1 MENFIFTLYLCYK
14 ELDKRFITLN
24 SGKVSKT
31 KRIEETVL
39 NAFLP
44 ISKKEI
50 CALLIDVS
58 PTTVEAVLSQMVK
71 DGRIV
76 KIGAASKTKYLKK

>member
-1 MENFIFTLYLCYK
+1 MIPCVILDFLCIHP
-14 ELDKRFITLN
+14 RFLTLN

-39 NAFLP
+39 NAFMP

-50 CALLIDVS
+50 CDLLVDIS
-58 PTTVEAVLSQMVK
+58 PTTVEAVLSRMLK
-71 DGRIV
+71 KGKIV
-76 KIGAASKTKYLKK
+76 KLGTTRNTKYIKG